1 MTKEPDKTKIQT
13 PKPSPR
19 KFIIALIPLWKK
31 PTETDKKFS
40 PSGAD

>member
-19 KFIIALIPLWKK
+19 KFIVALIPRWKK
-31 PTETDKKFS
+31 RTETDKKFS